1 MTSIPAVNGS
11 DIVVQP
17 AGSQKSLGESD
28 FLSLMTTQ
36 LQQQDPFNP
45 VDNTQMIAQMAQF
58 SSLSG
63 INQMNDT
70 LSSIASQIKAQTAL
84 LTDIKAST
92 ANTSVPPASNPTSS
106 I

>member
-17 AGSQKSLGESD
+17 QGSKKSLGETD
-28 FLSLMTTQ
+28 FLALMTTQ
-36 LQQQDPFNP
+36 LQQQDPFAP
-45 VDNTQMIAQMAQF
+45 VDNQAMIAQMAQF

-63 INQMNDT
+63 INQMNST
-70 LSSIASQIKAQTAL
+70 LTSIADQIRAQTAL
-84 LTDIKAST
+84 LTDMKA
-92 ANTSVPPASNPTSS
+92 AAPNTTNTSS

>member
-17 AGSQKSLGESD
+17 QGSQKSLGETD
-28 FLSLMTTQ
+28 FLALMTTQ
-36 LQQQDPFNP
+36 LQQQDPFAP
-45 VDNTQMIAQMAQF
+45 VDNQAMIAQMAQF

-63 INQMNDT
+63 INQMNST
-70 LSSIASQIKAQTAL
+70 LTSIADQIRAQTAL
-84 LTDIKAST
+84 LTDMKAATS
-92 ANTSVPPASNPTSS
+92 NTTNTSS